1 MTSDGHRLKDSRKQ
15 LGLGIIVSLPLRRS
29 RSPKLL
35 LRLDF
40 FCLLKH
46 TDMAEVRQ
54 RAKAADP
61 TVAPKEISNTTPSKK
76 KSSGFS
82 FTDVLRVLGGILLLN
97 CALSY
102 FVTSSSLTWGWR
114 PWYSKPAVVASWLV
128 CMTPLPLHEQAT
140 DEDKQRGPVYLTDD
154 ELKAYDGSDAS
165 KPVYIALNGTIY
177 DVSAGRHVYGPGGSY
192 NFFAGRDATRAFIT
206 GCFQED
212 LTPDIRGAE
221 LTYVPV
227 DDDTPSK
234 AEMKKRRE
242 RDTRLAKKRVHD
254 TIEGWS
260 RMFKG
265 EAGKNYFEVGKV
277 KREEGWLEKLP
288 KRELCEQ
295 AQKQRPK
302 RKA

>member
-1 MTSDGHRLKDSRKQ
+1 M
-15 LGLGIIVSLPLRRS
+15 
-29 RSPKLL
+29 
-35 LRLDF
+35 
-40 FCLLKH
+40 
-46 TDMAEVRQ
+46 
-54 RAKAADP
+54 
-61 TVAPKEISNTTPSKK
+61 
-76 KSSGFS
+76 
-82 FTDVLRVLGGILLLN
+82 LGGILLLN
-97 CALSY
+97 CTLSY

-114 PWYSKPAVVASWLV
+114 PWYSKPGVVASWL
-128 CMTPLPLHEQAT
+128 
-140 DEDKQRGPVYLTDD
+140 RGPLYLTDE
-154 ELKAYDGSDAS
+154 ELSAYDGKDAS

-177 DVSAGRHVYGPGGSY
+177 DVTAGRHVYGPGGSY

-212 LTPDIRGAE
+212 LTPDTRGAE

-227 DDDTPSK
+227 DDDVDENGELKRVGGRKGVTK
-234 AEMKKRRE
+234 AELKKRKERE
-242 RDTRLAKKRVHD
+242 TRLARKRVHD

-302 RKA
+302 RKD

>member
-1 MTSDGHRLKDSRKQ
+1 
-15 LGLGIIVSLPLRRS
+15 
-29 RSPKLL
+29 
-35 LRLDF
+35 
-40 FCLLKH
+40 
-46 TDMAEVRQ
+46 MAEIRQ
-54 RAKAADP
+54 RTKTADP
-61 TVAPKEISNTTPSKK
+61 TVAPKEPSNTNPTKPTK

-82 FTDVLRVLGGILLLN
+82 FTDVLRVLGGLLLLN

-102 FVTSSSLTWGWR
+102 FVTSSSVTWGWR
-114 PWYSKPAVVASWLV
+114 PWYSKPAMVASWL
-128 CMTPLPLHEQAT
+128 
-140 DEDKQRGPVYLTDD
+140 RGPVYLTDE
-154 ELKAYDGSDAS
+154 ELKAYDGRDAS

-177 DVSAGRHVYGPGGSY
+177 DVSAGRQTYGPGGSY

-227 DDDTPSK
+227 DDDAPSK
-234 AEMKKRRE
+234 AEFKKRRE

-288 KRELCEQ
+288 KRELCQQ
-295 AQKQRPK
+295 AQKQRPQ

>member
-1 MTSDGHRLKDSRKQ
+1 
-15 LGLGIIVSLPLRRS
+15 
-29 RSPKLL
+29 
-35 LRLDF
+35 
-40 FCLLKH
+40 
-46 TDMAEVRQ
+46 MAEVRQ

-61 TVAPKEISNTTPSKK
+61 TVAPAEPISAKTTKPKK
-76 KSSGFS
+76 SGFS

-97 CALSY
+97 CTLSY

-114 PWYSKPAVVASWLV
+114 PWYSKPGVVASWL
-128 CMTPLPLHEQAT
+128 
-140 DEDKQRGPVYLTDD
+140 RGPLYLTDE
-154 ELKAYDGSDAS
+154 ELSAYDGKDAS

-177 DVSAGRHVYGPGGSY
+177 DVTAGRHVYGPGGSY

-212 LTPDIRGAE
+212 LTPDTRGAE
-221 LTYVPV
+221 LTYIPI
-227 DDDTPSK
+227 DDDVDENGELKRVGGRKGVTK
-234 AEMKKRRE
+234 AELKKRKERE
-242 RDTRLAKKRVHD
+242 TRLARKRVHD

-277 KREEGWLEKLP
+277 KREEGWLERLP

-302 RKA
+302 RKD

>member
-1 MTSDGHRLKDSRKQ
+1 
-15 LGLGIIVSLPLRRS
+15 
-29 RSPKLL
+29 
-35 LRLDF
+35 
-40 FCLLKH
+40 
-46 TDMAEVRQ
+46 MAEVRQ

-61 TVAPKEISNTTPSKK
+61 TVAPKEPSNSNTKSTN

-114 PWYSKPAVVASWLV
+114 PWYSKPAVVASWL
-128 CMTPLPLHEQAT
+128 
-140 DEDKQRGPVYLTDD
+140 RGPLYLTDE

-221 LTYVPV
+221 LTYIPV

-242 RDTRLAKKRVHD
+242 RDTRLARKRVHD

-295 AQKQRPK
+295 AQKQRPQ

>member
-1 MTSDGHRLKDSRKQ
+1 M
-15 LGLGIIVSLPLRRS
+15 V
-29 RSPKLL
+29 
-35 LRLDF
+35 
-40 FCLLKH
+40 
-46 TDMAEVRQ
+46 EVRQ

-61 TVAPKEISNTTPSKK
+61 TVAPKEPSNTTSSNKK

-114 PWYSKPAVVASWLV
+114 PWYSKPALVASWLV
-128 CMTPLPLHEQAT
+128 CLNHPLPLQEPGHSQRQ
-140 DEDKQRGPVYLTDD
+140 KQRGPVYLTDE
-154 ELKAYDGSDAS
+154 ELKAYDGSDAR

-234 AEMKKRRE
+234 AEFKKRRE

>member
-1 MTSDGHRLKDSRKQ
+1 
-15 LGLGIIVSLPLRRS
+15 
-29 RSPKLL
+29 
-35 LRLDF
+35 
-40 FCLLKH
+40 
-46 TDMAEVRQ
+46 MAEVRQ
-54 RAKAADP
+54 RTKAAEP
-61 TVAPKEISNTTPSKK
+61 TVAPKEPSSTNTTKPNK

-82 FTDVLRVLGGILLLN
+82 FTDVLRILGGILLLN

-114 PWYSKPAVVASWLV
+114 PWYSKPAMVASWLV
-128 CMTPLPLHEQAT
+128 YLHPTTPPRNKPLTEN
-140 DEDKQRGPVYLTDD
+140 KQRGPVYLTDE
-154 ELKAYDGSDAS
+154 ELKAYDGSDSS

-177 DVSAGRHVYGPGGSY
+177 DVTAGRQVYGPGGSY

-227 DDDTPSK
+227 DDDTPSR
-234 AEMKKRRE
+234 AEFKKRRE

-265 EAGKNYFEVGKV
+265 QAGKNYFEVGKV
-277 KREEGWLEKLP
+277 KREEGWLERLP
-288 KRELCEQ
+288 KRQLCEQ
-295 AQKQRPK
+295 AQKQRPQ

>member
-1 MTSDGHRLKDSRKQ
+1 
-15 LGLGIIVSLPLRRS
+15 
-29 RSPKLL
+29 
-35 LRLDF
+35 
-40 FCLLKH
+40 
-46 TDMAEVRQ
+46 MAEVRQ

-61 TVAPKEISNTTPSKK
+61 TIAPSSPPSAKPTAKK
-76 KSSGFS
+76 TSGFGV
-82 FTDVLRVLGGILLLN
+82 TDVLRILGGILLLN

-114 PWYSKPAVVASWLV
+114 PWYSKPGVVATWLV
-128 CMTPLPLHEQAT
+128 RYT
-140 DEDKQRGPVYLTDD
+140 
-154 ELKAYDGSDAS
+154 ELSAYNGRDAS

-177 DVSAGRHVYGPGGSY
+177 DVSAGRNVYGPGGSY
-192 NFFAGRDATRAFIT
+192 SFFAGRDATRAFIT

-212 LTPDIRGAE
+212 LTPDTRGAE
-221 LTYVPV
+221 LTYIPV
-227 DDDTPSK
+227 DDDKPSK
-234 AEMKKRRE
+234 AEAKLRRE
-242 RDTRLAKKRVHD
+242 RDTRFAKKRVQD

-265 EAGKNYFEVGKV
+265 EAGKNYFEVGRV

-295 AQKQRPK
+295 AQKQRPT